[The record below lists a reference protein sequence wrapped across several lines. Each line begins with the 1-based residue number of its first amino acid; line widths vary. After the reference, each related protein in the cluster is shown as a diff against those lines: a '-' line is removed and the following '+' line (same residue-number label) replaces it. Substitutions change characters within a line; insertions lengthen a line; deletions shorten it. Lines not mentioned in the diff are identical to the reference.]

1 MSIGL
6 KYCKFFL
13 IFYKI
18 KSYNK
23 ENLQKFIDLEKFH
36 EFVHDKGLVYI
47 SLCKDLKIS
56 KIGFINIL
64 IRI

>member
-13 IFYKI
+13 IFYRI

-47 SLCKDLKIS
+47 SP
-56 KIGFINIL
+56 
-64 IRI
+64 